1 MNILLGRFKVSA
13 DRWKQMIQDHRNA
26 HLDAGLR
33 FKQVWTNVDDPKEIF
48 FMFEVDDLK
57 KAKAFLEKAGAL
69 DKEKQKNG
77 EIPELTFLEV
87 I

>member
-1 MNILLGRFKVSA
+1 MNILLGRFHVDK
-13 DRWKQMIQDHRNA
+13 DRWKQMIQDHRIA
-26 HLDAGLR
+26 HLDAGMR
-33 FKQVWTNVDDPKEIF
+33 FKQVWTNMDDPKEIF
-48 FMFEVDDLK
+48 FMFELDDVA

-77 EIPELTFLEV
+77 EVPELTFLEV